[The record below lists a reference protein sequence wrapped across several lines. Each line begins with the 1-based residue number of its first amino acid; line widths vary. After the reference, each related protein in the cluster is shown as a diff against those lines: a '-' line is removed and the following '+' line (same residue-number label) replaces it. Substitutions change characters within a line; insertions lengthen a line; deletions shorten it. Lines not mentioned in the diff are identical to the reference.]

1 VRDGAEVAV
10 LACRIDRHRLDG
22 TAWRASRSTALSDTE
37 TAALLSRSISTTPTG
52 AFIMSEKTKKA
63 TTHHDKSVATTTDSL
78 VADTMRVGRE
88 LVDMCRQGQ
97 MLDAIDSFYSPD
109 IVSIEALENPTF
121 PRRIEGFDAVRD
133 KSETWDQNNEVH
145 SVEVE
150 GPWPHDD
157 RFIVRFKL
165 DITPKTG
172 PMAGQ
177 RMTIDETGLYTVE
190 DGKIVQEEF
199 FYNMDG

>member
-1 VRDGAEVAV
+1 MSIDSTAPPRMP
-10 LACRIDRHRLDG
+10 LAR
-22 TAWRASRSTALSDTE
+22 TSRSTALSVTG
-37 TAALLSRSISTTPTG
+37 TTVLPPGGISATPTG
-52 AFIMSEKTKKA
+52 AFIMSEKTKQSG
-63 TTHHDKSVATTTDSL
+63 TQHDKSADTADGL

-109 IVSIEALENPTF
+109 IVSIEAVDNPTF
-121 PRRIEGFDAVRD
+121 ARRIEGFEAVRG

-157 RFIVRFKL
+157 RFIVRFRL
-165 DITPKTG
+165 DVTPKAG

-199 FYNMDG
+199 FYNTDG

>member
-1 VRDGAEVAV
+1 MN
-10 LACRIDRHRLDG
+10 IDSTHG
-22 TAWRASRSTALSDTE
+22 RARVSRSTALSITE
-37 TAALLSRSISTTPTG
+37 TAVLLSRSIGTTPTG
-52 AFIMSEKTKKA
+52 ACIMSEKTKQS
-63 TTHHDKSVATTTDSL
+63 TTQHDTATDSL

-109 IVSIEALENPTF
+109 IVSIEAVDNPTF
-121 PRRIEGFDAVRD
+121 ARRIEGFDAVRG

-165 DITPKTG
+165 DVTPKAG

-177 RMTIDETGLYTVE
+177 RVTIDETGLYTVE

>member
-1 VRDGAEVAV
+1 VRGGAEVAV
-10 LACRIDRHRLDG
+10 IACRIYEYRRDG
-22 TAWRASRSTALSDTE
+22 TAAHASRSTALSVTE
-37 TAALLSRSISTTPTG
+37 TAVPPSRSISTTPTG
-52 AFIMSEKTKKA
+52 ACIMSDKTKKSA
-63 TTHHDKSVATTTDSL
+63 TQHDKSADTATDNL

-97 MLDAIDSFYSPD
+97 MLDAIDAFYSPD
-109 IVSIEALENPTF
+109 IVSIEAVDNPTF
-121 PRRIEGFDAVRD
+121 ARRIEGFDAVRG

-165 DITPKTG
+165 DITPKAG

-177 RMTIDETGLYTVE
+177 RMTLDETGLYTVE